1 MVIIHEN
8 WDDEKN
14 KTDHSITILKKN
26 KRREGEC
33 SYKSP
38 FSEMNF
44 LKKICTRDAKEE
56 ITKDKCKT
64 VVRYLNIISER

>member
-44 LKKICTRDAKEE
+44 
-56 ITKDKCKT
+56 
-64 VVRYLNIISER
+64 

>member
-14 KTDHSITILKKN
+14 KTDHSVTILKKN
-26 KRREGEC
+26 KRGEGEC

-44 LKKICTRDAKEE
+44 FKKDMYKRCKEE

-64 VVRYLNIISER
+64 VV